1 VTKSNQ
7 VAPLR
12 ADGIQTVEKG
22 ATQIKRLIFIFFSM
36 FKEMPCFD
44 AFPQKKTSTSPKGC
58 LEEQIT
64 AQGFN

>member
-1 VTKSNQ
+1 
-7 VAPLR
+7 
-12 ADGIQTVEKG
+12 
-22 ATQIKRLIFIFFSM
+22 M